1 MQSRTSDVHNVMLIM
16 MGMLQAPAADAAAAL
31 SLWSK
36 RLALGT
42 ER

>member
-1 MQSRTSDVHNVMLIM
+1 MCSRRLQHNVMLMMM
-16 MGMLQAPAADAAAAL
+16 MGMLQAPAAAAAAL